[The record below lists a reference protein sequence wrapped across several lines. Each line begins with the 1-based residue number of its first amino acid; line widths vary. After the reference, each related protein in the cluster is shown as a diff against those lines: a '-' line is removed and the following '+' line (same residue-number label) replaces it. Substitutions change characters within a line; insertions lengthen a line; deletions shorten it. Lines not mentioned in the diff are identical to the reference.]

1 MFNKKE
7 KTMDINKE
15 IQLLAEQVNDEML
28 DLEAPIY
35 MGYTDEEM
43 EEMIRLASVTDEL
56 LTDDE
61 LAELFDI

>member
-1 MFNKKE
+1 
-7 KTMDINKE
+7 MDINKE
-15 IQLLAEQVNDEML
+15 IQLLAEQINDEML

-43 EEMIRLASVTDEL
+43 EEMIRLASGTEEL

>member
-15 IQLLAEQVNDEML
+15 RQLLAEQVNDEML

-35 MGYTDEEM
+35 MGYTDEEL

>member
-1 MFNKKE
+1 
-7 KTMDINKE
+7 MDINKE